1 MNSPSATHERY
12 PYQNEPTWSRSVRAI
27 ARAVFDAALDR
38 ELHELMQEVKQMASQ
53 IKQPSDLWDL
63 EQYLTQRRKDIDR
76 KYEFR
81 PHDSPGSLGHSCANV
96 KPVKRS
102 YAAYSLRHSYHRH
115 RSPGRT
121 IRYKG
126 TQGCLLQIA
135 EIPNIAL
142 QVQP

>member
-12 PYQNEPTWSRSVRAI
+12 PYQNEPTWSRSERAI

-53 IKQPSDLWDL
+53 IKQPSDLWDV

-81 PHDSPGSLGHSCANV
+81 SSRLTRVFGTLLYERRVSETELRGLHQNKLKAIHSCA
-96 KPVKRS
+96 KLLAED
-102 YAAYSLRHSYHRH
+102 AA
-115 RSPGRT
+115 
-121 IRYKG
+121 
-126 TQGCLLQIA
+126 
-135 EIPNIAL
+135 
-142 QVQP
+142 

>member
-12 PYQNEPTWSRSVRAI
+12 PYRNEPTWSRSERAI

-63 EQYLTQRRKDIDR
+63 EQGLTQRRKDIDR

-81 PHDSPGSLGHSCANV
+81 SSRLTRVFGRLLCEHRVSETELRGLNQDKLKAIHSCA
-96 KPVKRS
+96 KLLAEG
-102 YAAYSLRHSYHRH
+102 AA
-115 RSPGRT
+115 
-121 IRYKG
+121 
-126 TQGCLLQIA
+126 
-135 EIPNIAL
+135 
-142 QVQP
+142 